1 MRIRRR
7 GDHKGNWTEGLNR
20 QTKDR
25 IVIVR
30 DAREINAAH
39 AFVAIESK

>member
-1 MRIRRR
+1 L
-7 GDHKGNWTEGLNR
+7 DEGLKSR
-20 QTKDR
+20 QTPDR
-25 IVIVR
+25 LVIVR